1 MLRKKT
7 NHPKNQQQNHKKNK
21 EKQKKNTK
29 NTHDYFYQENGEEPG
44 LLAAERF
51 LNFVAF
57 ELGPAFYNLGVQDA
71 KKLIHAQVESLDTE
85 LSILEKP
92 LNPPKRK

>member
-1 MLRKKT
+1 ML
-7 NHPKNQQQNHKKNK
+7 PSLPPD
-21 EKQKKNTK
+21 QKRLLIR
-29 NTHDYFYQENGEEPG
+29 HIQDYFYEENGEDLG

-71 KKLIHAQVESLDTE
+71 KKMLRAQMDSLETE
-85 LSILEKP
+85 LAILEKP
-92 LNPPKRK
+92 INPPKRK

>member
-1 MLRKKT
+1 ML
-7 NHPKNQQQNHKKNK
+7 PSLSP
-21 EKQKKNTK
+21 EQKRLLLR
-29 NTHDYFYQENGEEPG
+29 HIQDFFYQENGEELG

-71 KKLIHAQVESLDTE
+71 KKLFHAQMESLDTE

-92 LNPPKRK
+92 INPPKRK

>member
-1 MLRKKT
+1 MLPSLPPDQKRLLLR
-7 NHPKNQQQNHKKNK
+7 HIQDFFYEEHG
-21 EKQKKNTK
+21 EKI
-29 NTHDYFYQENGEEPG
+29 G
-44 LLAAERF
+44 LIAAERF

-71 KKLIHAQVESLDTE
+71 RKLIKDQMEHLETE
-85 LSILEKP
+85 LAILERP